1 MPFVLSSLVKL
12 NLSQPLHIDVSNELF
27 IYLFIL
33 QDNIYSQRLWCQ
45 LLVFT
50 QKMSSKLNAMVV
62 PSAVGLMDNNLKC
75 LGGRGQRKTELFI
88 FNPFTA
94 S

>member
-1 MPFVLSSLVKL
+1 ML
-12 NLSQPLHIDVSNELF
+12 NLSQPLHIGISIELF

-50 QKMSSKLNAMVV
+50 KKMSSKLNAIVV
-62 PSAVGLMDNNLKC
+62 PSAVLDNNLKC
-75 LGGRGQRKTELFI
+75 LGERGQRKTELI
-88 FNPFTA
+88 FNPYL
-94 S
+94 